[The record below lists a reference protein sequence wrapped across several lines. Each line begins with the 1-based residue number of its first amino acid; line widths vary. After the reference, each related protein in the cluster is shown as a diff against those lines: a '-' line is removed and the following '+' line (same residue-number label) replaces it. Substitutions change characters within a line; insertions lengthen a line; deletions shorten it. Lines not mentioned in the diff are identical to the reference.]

1 MLVQQIMIWDIKWI
15 SMNDLALGASQGP
28 QSNTHIRVR
37 ELNNQSANNIVDWG
51 YESHYM
57 KSITK
62 QNSKLVIRMPNP
74 KENQNKCYYGISVK
88 LMQKNH
94 VG

>member
-1 MLVQQIMIWDIKWI
+1 MLVRDPRVT
-15 SMNDLALGASQGP
+15 LL
-28 QSNTHIRVR
+28 HIRVR

-74 KENQNKCYYGISVK
+74 KEN
-88 LMQKNH
+88 
-94 VG
+94 